1 MNRVQISFIPPS
13 EGIYVI
19 KYDYVECNDFRSSSA
34 QNETVIV
41 NGTNG
46 SEIINVT
53 TQMAGQYVSAQ
64 VANNNLTNYRFS
76 VNCGSSFSKSPSRYS
91 VDASVTVDGFMTI
104 KIKDLVIEERVTVC
118 QVEYRLKNGRNVNT
132 VTLRAPALT
141 AVNVTG
147 LLKLGLYQV
156 NCV

>member
-1 MNRVQISFIPPS
+1 M
-13 EGIYVI
+13 YVHFLNI
-19 KYDYVECNDFRSSSA
+19 TF
-34 QNETVIV
+34 
-41 NGTNG
+41 
-46 SEIINVT
+46 
-53 TQMAGQYVSAQ
+53 
-64 VANNNLTNYRFS
+64 VA
-76 VNCGSSFSKSPSRYS
+76 PSRYS